1 MAERALV
8 WAHRGASGYAP
19 ENTLAAFQEAI
30 DMGVDGIELDV
41 QLTKDGQI
49 VVIHDETV
57 DRTTDGKGWVKD
69 LTFDEIRALDASY
82 QNLMQG
88 GEVVKLA
95 KRFEEYESA
104 QIPTM
109 EEVFELIKPTKLW
122 INIELK
128 TGIVFYPKLEE
139 RIVEMTKK
147 YGMEDRVIYSSF
159 NHYSVEKIREIDPTA
174 QTGLLYADGTIDMP
188 SYGKKYG
195 VKALHP
201 ALYNL
206 QFPGFV
212 EECMKEG
219 LELNVWTVNE
229 PQYVEMCKAA
239 HVHAVITNYP
249 DMAMEILNQGEKL

>member
-30 DMGVDGIELDV
+30 DMGADGIELDV

-57 DRTTDGKGWVKD
+57 
-69 LTFDEIRALDASY
+69 LDASY